1 MNFKIGVVL
10 SVVSSM
16 LVAAG
21 CADTH
26 SGDVYQANRAG
37 IVQNVSFGTVT
48 NVRQVTI
55 QDDSSNMP
63 IGAVAGAVVG
73 GLLGHSVGGGT
84 GKKLATVGGVVAG
97 GLAGNAIQG
106 QANKTTGMEVEIR
119 LDNGQTIAVV
129 QKMDPNFQ
137 IGSRVRLVD
146 AGGRTTASLVSNVNS
161 GYVPVQQGYAPVQQY
176 APVQ

>member
-1 MNFKIGVVL
+1 MKFKLSVVL
-10 SVVSSM
+10 SVVSAMFVVS
-16 LVAAG
+16 G
-21 CADTH
+21 CADNY
-26 SGDVYQANRAG
+26 SGNTYQSNRAG
-37 IVQNVSFGTVT
+37 IVQNVSYGTVT
-48 NVRQVTI
+48 NIRQVNI

-73 GLLGHSVGGGT
+73 GLLGHTVGGGT

-97 GLAGNAIQG
+97 GLAGNAIQNQTG
-106 QANKTTGMEVEIR
+106 KTTGMEVEIR

-137 IGSRVRLVD
+137 VGSRVRLVD

-161 GYVPVQQGYAPVQQY
+161 GYAPVQQGYAPVQQY
-176 APVQ
+176 APIQ

>member
-1 MNFKIGVVL
+1 MKFKFGVVL
-10 SVVSSM
+10 SVAAAM
-16 LVAAG
+16 FVASG
-21 CADTH
+21 CADNY
-26 SGDVYQANRAG
+26 SGNTYQSNRAG
-37 IVQNVSFGTVT
+37 IVQNVSYGTVT
-48 NVRQVTI
+48 NIRQVNI

-73 GLLGHSVGGGT
+73 GLLGHAVGGGT

-97 GLAGNAIQG
+97 GLAGNAIQNQTG
-106 QANKTTGMEVEIR
+106 KTTGMEVEIR

-161 GYVPVQQGYAPVQQY
+161 GYAPVQQNYAPVQQY

>member
-1 MNFKIGVVL
+1 MKFKLGVAV
-10 SVVSSM
+10 SVVSAM
-16 LVAAG
+16 FVVG

-37 IVQNVSFGTVT
+37 IVQNVSYGTVT
-48 NVRQVTI
+48 NIRQVTI

-73 GLLGHSVGGGT
+73 GILGHSVGGGT
-84 GKKLATVGGVVAG
+84 GKQLATVGGVVAG
-97 GLAGNAIQG
+97 GLAGNAIQNETG
-106 QANKTTGMEVEIR
+106 KTTGMEAEIR
-119 LDNGQTIAVV
+119 LDNGQTIAVI

-161 GYVPVQQGYAPVQQY
+161 APVIVSP
-176 APVQ
+176 APVK

>member
-1 MNFKIGVVL
+1 MKFKFGVVL
-10 SVVSSM
+10 SVAAAM
-16 LVAAG
+16 FVASG
-21 CADTH
+21 CADNY
-26 SGDVYQANRAG
+26 SGNTYQSNRAG
-37 IVQNVSFGTVT
+37 IVQNVSYGTVT
-48 NVRQVTI
+48 NIRQVNI

-73 GLLGHSVGGGT
+73 GLLGHSVGGGA

-97 GLAGNAIQG
+97 GLAGNAIQNQTG
-106 QANKTTGMEVEIR
+106 KTTGMEVEIR

-161 GYVPVQQGYAPVQQY
+161 GYAAPVVQQGYAPVQ
-176 APVQ
+176 

>member
-1 MNFKIGVVL
+1 MKFKLGVAV
-10 SVVSSM
+10 SVVSAM
-16 LVAAG
+16 FVVG

-37 IVQNVSFGTVT
+37 IVQNVSYGTVT
-48 NVRQVTI
+48 NIRQVTI

-73 GLLGHSVGGGT
+73 GILGHSVGGGT
-84 GKKLATVGGVVAG
+84 GKQLATVGGVVAG
-97 GLAGNAIQG
+97 GLAGNAIQNEAG
-106 QANKTTGMEVEIR
+106 KTTGMEVEIR
-119 LDNGQTIAVV
+119 LDNGQTIVVV

-137 IGSRVRLVD
+137 IGSRVRLAD

-161 GYVPVQQGYAPVQQY
+161 APVIVSP
-176 APVQ
+176 APVK